1 MRDIY
6 GLLVHDWVLPDATR
20 QLDEPSSAPVEQPTG
35 PVAPPDP
42 QQTLAPPD
50 PRRAPTG
57 PVMAPPDPPVAVAS
71 FCPSA
76 TSTTSVK
83 FLTRPPAAPTGP
95 STSGSHSSE
104 GTPAAPVALEKVID
118 DIVKEGCP
126 APSAV
131 LKRKRKG
138 VL

>member
-57 PVMAPPDPPVAVAS
+57 P
-71 FCPSA
+71 
-76 TSTTSVK
+76 

-131 LKRKRKG
+131 LKRKRKESP
-138 VL
+138 VSTQS